1 MQSYKSLILSKYGT
15 IIPYLDLFSYLWVVM
30 ARKKEFDEKA
40 LLDKAV
46 NLFWRKGYH
55 ATSAQD
61 LVDELGISRSSLYD
75 TYTDKRNLFKESLKL
90 YQQCNTNALITLVD
104 SSRDAEQTVKEIFH
118 NIIKESTADQV
129 ARGCFMVNT
138 AVELSGQD
146 KEIDDF
152 VNQNNKTMEDAL
164 TRLIKKGQ
172 AEGQFSTKNTAR
184 AFARFLFSSI
194 SGLRIAARSGTDK
207 KVLSDIVDVTLGA
220 LK

>member
-1 MQSYKSLILSKYGT
+1 
-15 IIPYLDLFSYLWVVM
+15 M
-30 ARKKEFDEKA
+30 ARKKEFDEKG

-46 NLFWRKGYH
+46 SLFWRKGYH

-90 YQQCNTNALITLVD
+90 YQQCNTNALITLAD
-104 SSRDAEQTVKEIFH
+104 RSRDAEQTIKEIFH
-118 NIIKESTADQV
+118 NIIKESTESEI

-146 KEIDDF
+146 KEIGDLI
-152 VNQNNKTMEDAL
+152 NQNNKTVEDAL
-164 TRLIKKGQ
+164 TRLVKKGQ
-172 AEGQFSTKNTAR
+172 TDGQFSTRSTAR

-194 SGLRIAARSGTDK
+194 TGLRVAARSGSDK
-207 KVLSDIVDVTLGA
+207 KVLSDIVEVTLAA